1 MKIIFLFVL
10 FLFCSTIWAQD
21 TLIWKNGNRKLTKI
35 VSSDSVIRY
44 RTYLND
50 FSRTFVV
57 RRSEIASIHYHNG
70 TIEPGELT
78 KYEINRHI
86 WIQSQSI
93 HPLLLGYRQNNERLF
108 EADMLD
114 YVSHN
119 TNDQHILSEIRKTRK
134 AKKSQRIVMWSGV
147 GMFGMGLFLASRGTS
162 GGYTNDAG
170 WASVG
175 FIVASPIVESMFI
188 IPLTVRKVHA
198 SHVRKLYN
206 LQLLN

>member
-1 MKIIFLFVL
+1 
-10 FLFCSTIWAQD
+10 
-21 TLIWKNGNRKLTKI
+21 
-35 VSSDSVIRY
+35 
-44 RTYLND
+44 
-50 FSRTFVV
+50 
-57 RRSEIASIHYHNG
+57 
-70 TIEPGELT
+70 
-78 KYEINRHI
+78 
-86 WIQSQSI
+86 
-93 HPLLLGYRQNNERLF
+93 
-108 EADMLD
+108 
-114 YVSHN
+114 
-119 TNDQHILSEIRKTRK
+119 
-134 AKKSQRIVMWSGV
+134 MWSGV